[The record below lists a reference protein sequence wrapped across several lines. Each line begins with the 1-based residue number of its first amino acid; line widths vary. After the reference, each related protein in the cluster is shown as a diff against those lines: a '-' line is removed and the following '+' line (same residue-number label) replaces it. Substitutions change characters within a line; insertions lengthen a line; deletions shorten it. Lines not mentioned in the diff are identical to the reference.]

1 MRQHGGL
8 HQGMGF
14 GYVKK
19 GVVSG
24 SILKGEL
31 TGFADGLGVANEIT
45 TRAKNRSR
53 GFGLGLSNG
62 KDSDDIK
69 MRNMVDEASLWE
81 KIRSLI

>member
-8 HQGMGF
+8 HQGMGC
-14 GYVKK
+14 GDDKK
-19 GVVSG
+19 GLVSG
-24 SILKGEL
+24 YILKVEL
-31 TGFADGLGVANEIT
+31 TGFAVGLGVANQRKK
-45 TRAKNRSR
+45 RAKNRSR